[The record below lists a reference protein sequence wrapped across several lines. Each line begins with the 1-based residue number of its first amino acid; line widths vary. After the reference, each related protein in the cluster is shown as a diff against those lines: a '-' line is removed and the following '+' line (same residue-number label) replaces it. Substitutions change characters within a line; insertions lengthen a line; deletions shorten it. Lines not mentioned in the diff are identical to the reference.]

1 VKRILSH
8 REVIPLTNARIRM
21 FAVASTLAAF
31 LLTAGA
37 GLSIR

>member
-1 VKRILSH
+1 MK
-8 REVIPLTNARIRM
+8 NARIRM
-21 FAVASTLAAF
+21 IAAASTLAAF

>member
-1 VKRILSH
+1 MKKTQLR
-8 REVIPLTNARIRM
+8 
-21 FAVASTLAAF
+21 FVAIAASLAGF

>member
-1 VKRILSH
+1 
-8 REVIPLTNARIRM
+8 VIPLTNARIRM